1 MKQTVNEIEPDRIR
15 TRMAY
20 HYSGDDLAP
29 GDEIKGKPVDKNLDR
44 LSFILDQAIRIPGT
58 NIRFGL
64 DPIISMLAPVVGDS
78 ITTVISVYII
88 IASIRYGLPKGVIAR
103 MVFNVA
109 VDYLIGTVPAVGDL
123 FDFAWKANSRN
134 MKLLDRHARGEGK
147 SKWSDWAWL
156 FLLLGGLG
164 IFIFGLLAVIVLI
177 LHAAGVELI

>member
-1 MKQTVNEIEPDRIR
+1 MKQTVSEREVDRIR

-20 HYSGDDLAP
+20 DYSDDALARP
-29 GDEIKGKPVDKNLDR
+29 EETSVEPVDKR
-44 LSFILDQAIRIPGT
+44 LERLAFILDQAIRIPGT

-78 ITTVISVYII
+78 ITTLLSVYIV

-134 MKLLDRHARGEGK
+134 MKLLERHASGDGQ

-164 IFIFGLLAVIVLI
+164 ILILGLLAVILFA
-177 LHAAGVELI
+177 LQAAGIELI

>member
-1 MKQTVNEIEPDRIR
+1 MKQTVDEKEFDRIR

-20 HYSGDDLAP
+20 DYSDDALSHR
-29 GDEIKGKPVDKNLDR
+29 DEIRSEPVDENLER
-44 LSFILDQAIRIPGT
+44 LSFILDRAIRIPGT

-64 DPIISMLAPVVGDS
+64 DPIISMIAPVVGDS
-78 ITTVISVYII
+78 ITTLLSVYIVV
-88 IASIRYGLPKGVIAR
+88 ASIRYGLPKGVIAQ

-134 MKLLDRHARGEGK
+134 MKLLERHAAGEGK

-156 FLLLGGLG
+156 FILLGGLG
-164 IFIFGLLAVIVLI
+164 VLIFGMLAVLIFI
-177 LHAAGVELI
+177 LHAAGVNLI